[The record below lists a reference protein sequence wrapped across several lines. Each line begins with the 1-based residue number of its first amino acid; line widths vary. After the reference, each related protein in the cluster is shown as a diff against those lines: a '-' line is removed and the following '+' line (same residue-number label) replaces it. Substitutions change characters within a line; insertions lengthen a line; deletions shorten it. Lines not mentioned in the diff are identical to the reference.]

1 MIYSTVELI
10 ISDILPFSPIIGFLD
25 ILVSLANIILL
36 IALLYIYWDSYKKVK
51 SQFTIGLML
60 FATFL
65 LFQNFLFSGFLL
77 FHNAFRV
84 PEIDLPLLLL
94 NITEF
99 LALVVLL
106 KITNE

>member
-1 MIYSTVELI
+1 MIYTVELV
-10 ISDILPFSPIIGFLD
+10 ISDIISPNLGFLD

-36 IALLYIYWDSYKKVK
+36 IGLFYIYWDSYKKVK

-60 FATFL
+60 FATL
-65 LFQNFLFSGFLL
+65 LLLQNFLFSSFLL
-77 FHNAFRV
+77 FHKAFRV
-84 PEIDLPLLLL
+84 PEIDLPLFLL

-99 LALVVLL
+99 FALVVLL